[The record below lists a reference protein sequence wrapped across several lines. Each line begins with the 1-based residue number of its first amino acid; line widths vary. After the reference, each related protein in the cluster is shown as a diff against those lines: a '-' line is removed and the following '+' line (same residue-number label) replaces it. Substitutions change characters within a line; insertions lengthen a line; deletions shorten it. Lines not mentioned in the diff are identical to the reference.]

1 MLQPPSSHEENLV
14 PVDDVLGD
22 FAQAEANPEVGL
34 TKTTALRAAGVGL
47 GLMAVGSVAFVLGF
61 GWAFTR
67 FGDDASNPVAS
78 LAMACLLY
86 TSPSPRDRTRSRM
99 PCALAA
105 VSTVLVVVAAL
116 WLARR
121 RST

>member
-1 MLQPPSSHEENLV
+1 MPQPPSSHEENLV

-22 FAQAEANPEVGL
+22 FAQAEADQDGGL

-78 LAMACLLY
+78 LAMAVGWATLVG
-86 TSPSPRDRTRSRM
+86 M
-99 PCALAA
+99 ACALAA